1 MTVSDKQAIRSIVQD
16 VLAEIDLVALRDCQE
31 KLQEALEQNRRLE
44 QNFKLYHELAE
55 RRGEQS
61 EALKLE
67 VEALKT
73 EIALLTS
80 AVQNLNHEQ
89 R

>member
-1 MTVSDKQAIRSIVQD
+1 MTVSDRRAIRSIVQD

-44 QNFKLYHELAE
+44 QNFELYHELAE

-61 EALKLE
+61 EALKRE

>member
-1 MTVSDKQAIRSIVQD
+1 MTVSDRRAIRSIVQD

-61 EALKLE
+61 EALKSE
-67 VEALKT
+67 VAELKNQV
-73 EIALLTS
+73 ALLTS
-80 AVQNLNHEQ
+80 AVENLNHEQ